1 MNGLN
6 LIKPILPIMFFLFF
20 LLTSCG
26 IFKPSDARK
35 VSPNV
40 DDRVQQAI
48 EEGRGFRIGKGL
60 LGGKGTNFEF
70 ASSNELW
77 RASLEV
83 LDFLPLSNVD
93 YSGGIIIT
101 EWYSEGTS
109 NDEAIK
115 ITVRFLSNEIR
126 ADGLSVIIHKRVC
139 NKFQQC
145 TTAKIKS
152 TLEEEVK
159 LAILKTATLMQKGK
173 LEKNRKLEHPQPG
186 PPRKLEKNR
195 NQENVGG
202 KIEKLLLGGTKA
214 AEQKNA
220 ASMRRADHR

>member
-1 MNGLN
+1 MPGLN
-6 LIKPILPIMFFLFF
+6 LIKPILPISLLLLF

-26 IFKPSDARK
+26 MFKPSDARV

-40 DDRVQQAI
+40 DERVKKALQ
-48 EEGRGFRIGKGL
+48 EGRGFRIGKGM
-60 LGGKGTNFEF
+60 GKGGTSFEF

-101 EWYSEGTS
+101 EWYNEGTS

-115 ITVRFLSNEIR
+115 ITVRFLSNDIR

-145 TTAKIKS
+145 TVAKVKS
-152 TLEEEVK
+152 ALEEEVK
-159 LAILKTATLMQKGK
+159 LAILKTATLLQKGQYETK
-173 LEKNRKLEHPQPG
+173 RKEYI
-186 PPRKLEKNR
+186 RKYGDN
-195 NQENVGG
+195 
-202 KIEKLLLGGTKA
+202 
-214 AEQKNA
+214 
-220 ASMRRADHR
+220 

>member
-1 MNGLN
+1 MTSLN
-6 LIKPILPIMFFLFF
+6 LIKPILSILLLLFF

-26 IFKPSDARK
+26 IFKPSDART

-40 DDRVQQAI
+40 DERVKKALQ
-48 EEGRGFRIGKGL
+48 EGRGFRIGSGMKKG
-60 LGGKGTNFEF
+60 GTSFEF

-101 EWYSEGTS
+101 EWYSEGTA

-115 ITVRFLSNEIR
+115 ITVRFLSNEVR
-126 ADGLSVIIHKRVC
+126 ADGLTIIIHKRVC

-145 TTAKIKS
+145 TVAKIKS

-159 LAILKTATLMQKGK
+159 LAILKTATLLEKGK
-173 LEKNRKLEHPQPG
+173 YETNKKEYIKKYGDRSLRKYG
-186 PPRKLEKNR
+186 DN
-195 NQENVGG
+195 
-202 KIEKLLLGGTKA
+202 
-214 AEQKNA
+214 
-220 ASMRRADHR
+220 

>member
-1 MNGLN
+1 MTGAN
-6 LIKPILPIMFFLFF
+6 LIKPILPILFLLSL

-26 IFKPSDARK
+26 ILKPSDART

-40 DDRVQQAI
+40 DERVAQAI
-48 EEGRGFRIGKGL
+48 EEGRGFRIGSGMGKG
-60 LGGKGTNFEF
+60 GTNFEF

-159 LAILKTATLMQKGK
+159 LAILKTATLLEKGK
-173 LEKNRKLEHPQPG
+173 YEKNRKEYIRKHG
-186 PPRKLEKNR
+186 DRERKRPRDKHGKN
-195 NQENVGG
+195 
-202 KIEKLLLGGTKA
+202 
-214 AEQKNA
+214 
-220 ASMRRADHR
+220 

>member
-1 MNGLN
+1 MTGPN
-6 LIKPILPIMFFLFF
+6 LIKPILPILFLLSF

-26 IFKPSDARK
+26 MLKPSDARK

-40 DDRVQQAI
+40 DERVQQAI
-48 EEGRGFRIGKGL
+48 EEGRGFSIGKGF
-60 LGGKGTNFEF
+60 GKKGTNFEF

-101 EWYSEGTS
+101 EWYNEGTS

-145 TTAKIKS
+145 SVAKIQS

-159 LAILKTATLMQKGK
+159 LAILKTATLLEKGK
-173 LEKNRKLEHPQPG
+173 Y
-186 PPRKLEKNR
+186 
-195 NQENVGG
+195 
-202 KIEKLLLGGTKA
+202 
-214 AEQKNA
+214 QKNKQEYIKKHG
-220 ASMRRADHR
+220 DN

>member
-1 MNGLN
+1 MIGPN
-6 LIKPILPIMFFLFF
+6 LIKPILPILFLLSF
-20 LLTSCG
+20 LLTSSCG
-26 IFKPSDARK
+26 MLKPSDARS

-40 DDRVQQAI
+40 DERVQKAI
-48 EEGRGFRIGKGL
+48 QEGRGFRLGSGIGKG
-60 LGGKGTNFEF
+60 GTNFEF

-159 LAILKTATLMQKGK
+159 LAILKTATLLEKGK
-173 LEKNRKLEHPQPG
+173 YKKNREEYIKKYG
-186 PPRKLEKNR
+186 DRKLKR
-195 NQENVGG
+195 PG
-202 KIEKLLLGGTKA
+202 KKHG
-214 AEQKNA
+214 NN
-220 ASMRRADHR
+220 

>member
-1 MNGLN
+1 MKKMIVSN
-6 LIKPILPIMFFLFF
+6 LIKPILPILFLLSF

-26 IFKPSDARK
+26 VLKPSDARK

-40 DDRVQQAI
+40 DERVQQAI
-48 EEGRGFRIGKGL
+48 QEGRGFRIGSGMGKG
-60 LGGKGTNFEF
+60 GTNFEF

-83 LDFLPLSNVD
+83 LDFLPLANVD

-159 LAILKTATLMQKGK
+159 LAILKTATLLEKGQY
-173 LEKNRKLEHPQPG
+173 EKNREEYIKKYGDRKERKRPKDKEHG
-186 PPRKLEKNR
+186 N
-195 NQENVGG
+195 N
-202 KIEKLLLGGTKA
+202 
-214 AEQKNA
+214 
-220 ASMRRADHR
+220 

>member
-1 MNGLN
+1 MTGLN
-6 LIKPILPIMFFLFF
+6 LIKLILPILCLFLF

-26 IFKPSDARK
+26 IYNKSDARV

-40 DDRVQQAI
+40 DERVKKSLQ
-48 EEGRGFRIGKGL
+48 EGRGFRIGRGI
-60 LGGKGTNFEF
+60 GKGGTSFEF

-101 EWYSEGTS
+101 EWYTEGTA

-115 ITVRFLSNEIR
+115 ITVRFLSNEVR
-126 ADGLSVIIHKRVC
+126 ADGLSVIIHKRIC

-145 TTAKIKS
+145 TIAKIKS
-152 TLEEEVK
+152 SLEEEVK
-159 LAILKTATLMQKGK
+159 LAILKTATLMQKGQ
-173 LEKNRKLEHPQPG
+173 LEKNRKEYI
-186 PPRKLEKNR
+186 RKYGDN
-195 NQENVGG
+195 
-202 KIEKLLLGGTKA
+202 
-214 AEQKNA
+214 
-220 ASMRRADHR
+220 

>member
-1 MNGLN
+1 MTGLN
-6 LIKPILPIMFFLFF
+6 LIKPILPILFLLLF

-26 IFKPSDARK
+26 ILKPSDARK

-40 DDRVQQAI
+40 DERVKQSIQ
-48 EEGRGFRIGKGL
+48 EGRGFRIGSGI
-60 LGGKGTNFEF
+60 GKGGTSFEF

-101 EWYSEGTS
+101 EWYTEGTA

-115 ITVRFLSNEIR
+115 ITVRFLSNEVR
-126 ADGLSVIIHKRVC
+126 ADGLSVIIHKRIC

-145 TTAKIKS
+145 TIAKIKS
-152 TLEEEVK
+152 SLEEEVK
-159 LAILKTATLMQKGK
+159 LAILKTATLMQKGQ
-173 LEKNRKLEHPQPG
+173 LEKNRKEYI
-186 PPRKLEKNR
+186 RKYGDN
-195 NQENVGG
+195 
-202 KIEKLLLGGTKA
+202 
-214 AEQKNA
+214 
-220 ASMRRADHR
+220 

>member
-1 MNGLN
+1 MTGLN
-6 LIKPILPIMFFLFF
+6 LIKPILPILFLLLF

-26 IFKPSDARK
+26 IYNKSDARV

-40 DDRVQQAI
+40 DERVKKSLQ
-48 EEGRGFRIGKGL
+48 EGRGFRLGRGIGKG
-60 LGGKGTNFEF
+60 GTTFEF

-101 EWYSEGTS
+101 EWYSEGTA

-115 ITVRFLSNEIR
+115 ITVRFLSNEVR
-126 ADGLSVIIHKRVC
+126 ADGLTIIIHKRVC

-145 TTAKIKS
+145 TVAKVKS
-152 TLEEEVK
+152 ALEEEVK
-159 LAILKTATLMQKGK
+159 LAILKTATLLEKGK
-173 LEKNRKLEHPQPG
+173 YETNKKEYIKKYGDKEPKRPG
-186 PPRKLEKNR
+186 KKHGN
-195 NQENVGG
+195 N
-202 KIEKLLLGGTKA
+202 
-214 AEQKNA
+214 
-220 ASMRRADHR
+220 

>member
-1 MNGLN
+1 MTERNFIA
-6 LIKPILPIMFFLFF
+6 LILLILFS
-20 LLTSCG
+20 LTSCG
-26 IFKPSDARK
+26 IYKPSDARK

-40 DDRVQQAI
+40 DERVQQALQ
-48 EEGRGFRIGKGL
+48 EGRGFRLGTGMGKG
-60 LGGKGTNFEF
+60 GTNFEL

-101 EWYSEGTS
+101 EWYTEGTS

-126 ADGLSVIIHKRVC
+126 ADGLSIIIHKKVC

-145 TTAKIKS
+145 TIAKVKS
-152 TLEEEVK
+152 SLEEEVK
-159 LAILKTATLMQKGK
+159 LAILKTATLLEKGK
-173 LEKNRKLEHPQPG
+173 YEENRKEYI
-186 PPRKLEKNR
+186 RKYGDN
-195 NQENVGG
+195 
-202 KIEKLLLGGTKA
+202 
-214 AEQKNA
+214 
-220 ASMRRADHR
+220 

>member
-1 MNGLN
+1 ML
-6 LIKPILPIMFFLFF
+6 
-20 LLTSCG
+20 
-26 IFKPSDARK
+26 KPSDARK

-40 DDRVQQAI
+40 DERVQQAI
-48 EEGRGFRIGKGL
+48 QEGRGFRIGGGIGKG
-60 LGGKGTNFEF
+60 GGTNFEF

-83 LDFLPLSNVD
+83 LDFLPIANVD

-159 LAILKTATLMQKGK
+159 LAILKTATLLQKGK
-173 LEKNRKLEHPQPG
+173 YEKNKEEYIKKYGDRVPERPG
-186 PPRKLEKNR
+186 KKHGSN
-195 NQENVGG
+195 
-202 KIEKLLLGGTKA
+202 
-214 AEQKNA
+214 
-220 ASMRRADHR
+220 

>member
-1 MNGLN
+1 MIAPN
-6 LIKPILPIMFFLFF
+6 LIKPILPILFLLSF

-26 IFKPSDARK
+26 MLKPSDARK

-40 DDRVQQAI
+40 DERVKQSIQ
-48 EEGRGFRIGKGL
+48 EGRGFRIGTGM
-60 LGGKGTNFEF
+60 GKGGSTFEF

-101 EWYSEGTS
+101 EWYTEGTA

-115 ITVRFLSNEIR
+115 ITVRFLSNEVR
-126 ADGLSVIIHKRVC
+126 ADGLSVIIHKRIC

-145 TTAKIKS
+145 TIAKIKS
-152 TLEEEVK
+152 SLEEEVK
-159 LAILKTATLMQKGK
+159 LAILKTATLMQKGQ
-173 LEKNRKLEHPQPG
+173 LEKNRKEYI
-186 PPRKLEKNR
+186 RKYGDN
-195 NQENVGG
+195 
-202 KIEKLLLGGTKA
+202 
-214 AEQKNA
+214 
-220 ASMRRADHR
+220 

>member
-1 MNGLN
+1 MTDFN
-6 LIKPILPIMFFLFF
+6 LIKPILPISLLLLL

-26 IFKPSDARK
+26 IYQPSDARV

-40 DDRVQQAI
+40 DERVKKSLQ
-48 EEGRGFRIGKGL
+48 EGRGFRIGSGTRKG
-60 LGGKGTNFEF
+60 GTSFEF

-126 ADGLSVIIHKRVC
+126 ADGLTVIIHKRIC

-152 TLEEEVK
+152 SLEEEVK
-159 LAILKTATLMQKGK
+159 LAILKTATLLEKGK
-173 LEKNRKLEHPQPG
+173 YKKNKEEYIKQYGDRELKRPG
-186 PPRKLEKNR
+186 KKHGAN
-195 NQENVGG
+195 
-202 KIEKLLLGGTKA
+202 
-214 AEQKNA
+214 
-220 ASMRRADHR
+220 

>member
-1 MNGLN
+1 MTGPN
-6 LIKPILPIMFFLFF
+6 LIKPILLILF
-20 LLTSCG
+20 LLSFLLSSCG
-26 IFKPSDARK
+26 IYKPSDARK

-40 DDRVQQAI
+40 DERVQQAI
-48 EEGRGFRIGKGL
+48 EEGRGFNLGKGF
-60 LGGKGTNFEF
+60 GNGGTNFEF

-83 LDFLPLSNVD
+83 LDFLPLANVD

-145 TTAKIKS
+145 TIAKVTS
-152 TLEEEVK
+152 SLEEEVK
-159 LAILKTATLMQKGK
+159 LAILKTATLLEKGK
-173 LEKNRKLEHPQPG
+173 Y
-186 PPRKLEKNR
+186 
-195 NQENVGG
+195 
-202 KIEKLLLGGTKA
+202 
-214 AEQKNA
+214 QKNKEEYIKKHGA
-220 ASMRRADHR
+220 N

>member
-1 MNGLN
+1 MTGPN
-6 LIKPILPIMFFLFF
+6 LIKPILPILFLLSL

-26 IFKPSDARK
+26 ILKPSDART

-40 DDRVQQAI
+40 DERVAQAI
-48 EEGRGFRIGKGL
+48 EEGRGFRVGSGAGKG
-60 LGGKGTNFEF
+60 GTNFEF

-83 LDFLPLSNVD
+83 LDFLPLANVD

-101 EWYSEGTS
+101 EWYNEGTS

-159 LAILKTATLMQKGK
+159 LAILKTATLLEKGK
-173 LEKNRKLEHPQPG
+173 YEKNRKEYIKKHG
-186 PPRKLEKNR
+186 ERKRKTA
-195 NQENVGG
+195 G
-202 KIEKLLLGGTKA
+202 KKHG
-214 AEQKNA
+214 NNY
-220 ASMRRADHR
+220 

>member
-1 MNGLN
+1 MTGAN
-6 LIKPILPIMFFLFF
+6 LIKPILPILFLLSF

-26 IFKPSDARK
+26 ILKPSDARK

-40 DDRVQQAI
+40 DERVKQSIQ
-48 EEGRGFRIGKGL
+48 EGRGFRIGTGMKR
-60 LGGKGTNFEF
+60 GGTSFEF

-101 EWYSEGTS
+101 EWYSEGTA

-115 ITVRFLSNEIR
+115 ITVRFLSNEVR
-126 ADGLSVIIHKRVC
+126 ADGLSVIIHKRIC

-145 TTAKIKS
+145 TIAKIKS
-152 TLEEEVK
+152 SLEEEVK
-159 LAILKTATLMQKGK
+159 LAILKTATLMQKGQ
-173 LEKNRKLEHPQPG
+173 LEKNRKEYI
-186 PPRKLEKNR
+186 RKYGDN
-195 NQENVGG
+195 
-202 KIEKLLLGGTKA
+202 
-214 AEQKNA
+214 
-220 ASMRRADHR
+220 

>member
-1 MNGLN
+1 MAGLN
-6 LIKPILPIMFFLFF
+6 LIKPILPILSLLLF

-26 IFKPSDARK
+26 MYKPSDARV

-40 DDRVQQAI
+40 DERVKQSIQ
-48 EEGRGFRIGKGL
+48 EGRGFRIGSGMLKG
-60 LGGKGTNFEF
+60 GTSFEF

-101 EWYSEGTS
+101 EWYSEGTA

-115 ITVRFLSNEIR
+115 ITVRFLSNEVR
-126 ADGLSVIIHKRVC
+126 ADGLSVIIHKRIC

-145 TTAKIKS
+145 TIAKIKS
-152 TLEEEVK
+152 SLEEEVK
-159 LAILKTATLMQKGK
+159 LAILKTATL
-173 LEKNRKLEHPQPG
+173 
-186 PPRKLEKNR
+186 
-195 NQENVGG
+195 
-202 KIEKLLLGGTKA
+202 IEKGQYEKKRKEYIRKYGD
-214 AEQKNA
+214 N
-220 ASMRRADHR
+220 